1 MPGAALQR
9 RDAREEVV
17 NCSASAPSDS
27 TGKEI
32 FLKRFKKKTQQ
43 NLMDDFEF
51 PLFHRSTFKKREF
64 PPNHDGLL
72 RFVLCASFGEEMIV
86 KTGTPASQQQF
97 PVPPIVTFYECFGC

>member
-1 MPGAALQR
+1 
-9 RDAREEVV
+9 
-17 NCSASAPSDS
+17 
-27 TGKEI
+27 
-32 FLKRFKKKTQQ
+32 
-43 NLMDDFEF
+43 MDDFEF

-64 PPNHDGLL
+64 PQNHDGLL